1 MPMKPIIKFLVMLLV
16 CFHSIPAQTEELSP
30 EIKALLDRNIK
41 KVKALST
48 DTVIIA
54 AVKKYN
60 AAPSL
65 KMTNDAWAKLTLL
78 SPAVVAI
85 TNNEISAYLKTKQT
99 SMITEMFVNGAD
111 GGKVAF
117 LLKTTYWNHK
127 GKPKHDVPMRGEMW
141 IGPLEIDASTGVY
154 QIQAAIPVLDGN
166 TPIGSIVIGFG
177 LVQMKKT
184 IK

>member
-1 MPMKPIIKFLVMLLV
+1 MKNLISTLVVFFV
-16 CFHSIPAQTEELSP
+16 CFHVIPAETGGLSP
-30 EIKALLDRNIK
+30 EIKALLDLNIK

-48 DTVIIA
+48 DSVIIA

-60 AAPSL
+60 AAPPL
-65 KMTNDAWAKLTLL
+65 AMTNDVWAKLNLV
-78 SPAVVAI
+78 SPQVTAI
-85 TNNEISAYLKTKQT
+85 TNSDLSAYLKTKQT
-99 SMITEMFVNGAD
+99 TLITEMFINGAD

-127 GKPKHDVPMRGEMW
+127 GKPKHDVPMRGEIW
-141 IGPLEIDASTGVY
+141 IGPLEIDASTGAY
-154 QIQAAIPVLDGN
+154 QIQAAIPVLDGT

-184 IK
+184 IKQ